1 MKAFLTVCAAALC
14 ALTLRADDY
23 VVLVGEEGWTQ
34 KEATEIVF
42 QGGLPL
48 SDSEA
53 FAALMTVAMPAS
65 ADYGAVVSF
74 GEAGVRQ
81 VTLTVVSLGTG
92 GVAYLSSWENGD
104 TNALLSEYRLPNGTF
119 RANETYDIAVTFDG
133 SQFHVYVNGAEQT
146 LILQSG
152 AAHADGAPQ
161 VPAFIKD
168 ANLPDVCLGTRMSEV
183 DAGSETGSG
192 DYDFTGA
199 TWRNAVVFARGL
211 APNEVRLAHEQGLDA
226 LLNEL
231 YGPDVEE
238 AEDGAWL
245 LDSVADFRWFLSEDC
260 PADATVRLERDLTL
274 TAGAYAAKPSFSG
287 TFDGQDNTLILAEGA
302 KLQGTEGVGLIAAT
316 LQGATV
322 QDLDVRVEG
331 AILSDG
337 TAGALAGTAENA
349 TFSDV
354 HLTFDGTLAGDGA
367 VGGLVGQ
374 ASGLTLKGV
383 RVDFTGAANGA
394 SAGGLLG
401 AGALTAQDSLLV
413 FDSGAAVGAL
423 VTATG
428 ASGAAIGEA
437 AEGAAL
443 SGLTIVDAG
452 LAGATGVVGSGALA
466 APAAPA
472 ALLLGEGSAL
482 LPEGAEADFL
492 SGTVN
497 APEAATLTLTLPEGA
512 SFAGT
517 PSATGGWVVS
527 GWDAATGTLT
537 LTPPE
542 GNLSAEGT
550 LTYAFSLGAF
560 GEVTFSCALSH
571 RDAEGWYVLDS
582 EADYAWYLADDENDA
597 IKVRLGA
604 DITLSP
610 KTYTAR
616 FIGGN
621 DTLEFDGQGHTLTL
635 PEGATVDGDGTTTG
649 RDYSGLIAGRLKS
662 GVIRDVTVVVGGTV
676 VARPYAGAVLGSGL
690 SGGGGEVLIE
700 DVTVRLLPTGRVEA
714 EGNSINGRAGGFVG
728 LGYSNAVTLRD
739 CTLIAE
745 AGAEIRNRDAQG
757 TGPDR
762 PGQTAATCGNYG
774 SGGGVEEG
782 VAILDFGL
790 VMPEGAPYSRDADT
804 RAYKA
809 STQTADFGADG
820 VFLAGDVARDL
831 GAPFALAPD
840 ALPVKEV
847 TLDEASAS
855 AGWSLAREGNSVTLT
870 GGTGPC
876 ALTYTLEAAPETPIA
891 LSVTLLTEPVL
902 GEDGWY
908 TLDSEPDYAWY
919 LANCPNDAKVRLGAD
934 IDLKAQ
940 AYTAYVPQA
949 HQTVLEFDGQGH
961 TITLPEGATMVGKG
975 NDTKIDYSGVI
986 AGQLKSGSIRDVT
999 VIVGGTVLAKP
1010 YAGAILGSG
1019 TYTGGGEVSLSNVHV
1034 RLLPTGRVETQD
1046 NPGNGYAGGLV
1057 GRGYTNTI
1065 TLTDCSL
1072 VFEAGAELRNRSEQ
1086 TAAVCGDDG
1095 YKGGSVSNQ
1104 GVVVVDFGLVMP
1116 EGAVYSRDADGDTVV
1131 YRKDGLDTAY
1141 GEAILFHDGEVAAED
1156 FTAAVAG
1163 SGAALTGVSGPEGLE
1178 ATVGDGT
1185 ITITRLPDEPTP
1197 SVALTYGFEGVPG
1210 LAVPVSVALP
1220 RVDADGWITLASEPD
1235 YAWYLADCPNNA
1247 KVRLAADID
1256 LEAQDYTA
1264 RFFNGDSRLTFDGQ
1278 GHTLTLPEGATMDG
1292 DGATTGR
1299 DYSGVVVGQLRN
1311 GSVSDVTIVVGG
1323 AVVARPYAG
1332 AVIGSGSWDGGGAV
1346 SLNNVHVHLL
1356 STGRVE
1362 AEGNNTNG
1370 YAGGLVGQGY
1380 NDTFTF
1386 TDCSLVFEAG
1396 AEIRNR
1402 DNHGSGP
1409 DRSGR
1414 TAAVCGNTETETSV
1428 VILDFGLVMPEGAPY
1443 SRDADGGTV
1452 AYKAST
1458 VTASHG
1464 EAETFLAGAVG
1475 GEGPWELAPAGLTV
1489 EAVEAPEGWA
1499 ATLEGNVLSLS
1510 GPGGEVALTYG
1521 FAGFP
1526 GVRVPLTLTP
1536 PAGGGYAFT
1545 LPEGVAAPSP
1555 AQSAALEAAARAAG
1569 LTPGAV
1575 TVRFAEGAAQ
1585 TLEVLE
1591 CFTGVVSADAE
1602 ARTLTIDAT
1611 LAIAA
1616 IDVASGEV
1624 AVTVVLSGPEGCA
1637 FAEGTR
1643 VALVLAEGGEPL
1655 GEPVAAFG
1663 DGASVRLAFPLPEAS
1678 TALFR
1683 ARATAAE

>member
-42 QGGLPL
+42 QGGLSL
-48 SDSEA
+48 SSSES
-53 FAALMTVAMPAS
+53 FAALMTVTMPAS
-65 ADYGAVVSF
+65 TSYGGVVSF
-74 GEAGVRQ
+74 GEAGKSQ
-81 VTLTVVSLGTG
+81 VTLTVASLGEN
-92 GVAYLSSWENGD
+92 GVSYLSSWAAEGG
-104 TNALLSEYRLPNGTF
+104 TNVLLSEYRLPAGTF
-119 RANETYDIAVTFDG
+119 RANETYDIAVTYDG
-133 SQFHVYVNGAEQT
+133 SQFRVYVDGAEQT
-146 LILQSG
+146 LTLNKG
-152 AAHADGAPQ
+152 AAHADGARETPS
-161 VPAFIKD
+161 FLKG

-183 DAGSETGSG
+183 DAGSGRG
-192 DYDFTGA
+192 NGNYNLVGA
-199 TWRNAVVFARGL
+199 TWSNAVVFARGL
-211 APNEVRLAHEQGLDA
+211 AADEVRLAHEQGLDA
-226 LLNEL
+226 LLNQL
-231 YGPDVEE
+231 YGPNVEI
-238 AEDGAWL
+238 AEDGAFL

-260 PADATVRLERDLTL
+260 PADATVRLERDITL

-287 TFDGQDNTLILAEGA
+287 TFDGQGHTLILAEGA

-322 QDLDVRVEG
+322 QNLDVRVEG

-349 TFSDV
+349 TLSDV
-354 HLTFDGTLAGDGA
+354 HLAFDGTLAGDGA

-413 FDSGAAVGAL
+413 FDSGAAIGAL

-437 AEGAAL
+437 AEGAVL
-443 SGLTIVDAG
+443 SGLTVVDAG
-452 LAGATGVVGSGALA
+452 LAGATGVVGSGEA
-466 APAAPA
+466 AAPA

-482 LPEGAEADFL
+482 LAEDETADFL

-497 APEAATLTLTLPEGA
+497 APEGATLTLTLPEGA

-517 PSATGGWVVS
+517 PSASGGWVVS

-550 LTYAFSLGAF
+550 LTYTLTLGTL
-560 GEVTFSCALSH
+560 GEVTLSCALSH

-621 DTLEFDGQGHTLTL
+621 DTLEFDGQGHTVTL
-635 PEGATVDGDGTTTG
+635 PAGATVDGDGTTTG

-662 GVIRDVTVVVGGTV
+662 GVIRDVTVVIGGTV
-676 VARPYAGAVLGSGL
+676 VARPYAGAVLGSGIS
-690 SGGGGEVLIE
+690 SGGEA
-700 DVTVRLLPTGRVEA
+700 VTLENVHVRLLPTGLIEA
-714 EGNSINGRAGGFVG
+714 EGNSTNGRAGGIVG
-728 LGYSNAVTLRD
+728 FGYSNAVTLRN

-745 AGAEIRNRDAQG
+745 AGAEIRNKDDQG
-757 TGPDR
+757 KGDDH
-762 PGQTAATCGNYG
+762 PGQTAATCGNYNNG
-774 SGGGVEEG
+774 SSVEEG
-782 VAILDFGL
+782 VVILDYGL
-790 VMPEGAPYSRDADT
+790 VMPAGAPYSRCNTRDT
-804 RAYKA
+804 RAYAA

-820 VFLAGDVARDL
+820 VFLVGDVTRDL

-840 ALPVKEV
+840 GLPVKEV
-847 TLDEASAS
+847 TLDEASVA
-855 AGWSLAREGNSVTLT
+855 AGRSLAREGNSVTIT
-870 GGTGPC
+870 GGGTGPC
-876 ALTYTLEAAPETPIA
+876 ALTYTLEAEPERTLA
-891 LSVTLLTEPVL
+891 VSVTLLTEPVL

-919 LANCPNDAKVRLGAD
+919 LANCPNNSKVRLGAD
-934 IDLKAQ
+934 ITLKPKT
-940 AYTAYVPQA
+940 YRAYVYKA

-961 TITLPEGATMVGKG
+961 SVTLPAGATMEG
-975 NDTKIDYSGVI
+975 NGSDTGRDYSGVI
-986 AGQLKSGSIRDVT
+986 AGQLKSGSIRNVT
-999 VIVGGTVLAKP
+999 VVVGGTVLAEP
-1010 YAGAILGSG
+1010 YAGAVVGSG
-1019 TYTGGGEVSLSNVHV
+1019 TYTGGGATRLENVHV
-1034 RLLPTGRVETQD
+1034 RILPTGRIEAQG
-1046 NPGNGYAGGLV
+1046 NPANGYAGGLV
-1057 GRGYTNTI
+1057 GRGYTI

-1131 YRKDGLDTAY
+1131 YRKDGVATAY
-1141 GEAILFHDGEVAAED
+1141 GEVIPFHDGEVEAED

-1278 GHTLTLPEGATMDG
+1278 GHTLTLPEGAKMDG

-1332 AVIGSGSWDGGGAV
+1332 AVIGSGSWAGGGAV

-1526 GVRVPLTLTP
+1526 GVCVPLTLTP

-1545 LPEGVAAPSP
+1545 LPEGAAAPSP

-1569 LTPGAV
+1569 LAPGAV

-1585 TLEVLE
+1585 TLEALDL
-1591 CFTGVVSADAE
+1591 FTGVVSADAE

-1624 AVTVVLSGPEGCA
+1624 AVTVVLRGPEGCA
-1637 FAEGTR
+1637 FAEGTQ

-1655 GEPVAAFG
+1655 GEPVAASG
-1663 DGASVRLAFPLPEAS
+1663 EGASVQLAFPRPEAS

>member
-34 KEATEIVF
+34 EKATEIVF

-48 SDSEA
+48 SSVES
-53 FAALMTVAMPAS
+53 FAALMTVTMPAS

-146 LILQSG
+146 LTLQSG
-152 AAHADGAPQ
+152 AAHADGAPE
-161 VPAFIKD
+161 VPAFIKG

-183 DAGSETGSG
+183 DAGSGTGNG
-192 DYDFTGA
+192 NYDFVGA

-211 APNEVRLAHEQGLDA
+211 AADEVRLAHEEGLDA

-231 YGPDVEE
+231 YGPDVETDT
-238 AEDGAWL
+238 DGARL

-260 PADATVRLERDLTL
+260 PADATVRLKRDLTL

-287 TFDGQDNTLILAEGA
+287 TFDGQGHTLILAEGA

-337 TAGALAGTAENA
+337 TAGALAGTAEDA

-452 LAGATGVVGSGALA
+452 LAGATGVVGSGEI
-466 APAAPA
+466 AAPA

-482 LPEGAEADFL
+482 LAESAEADFL

-676 VARPYAGAVLGSGL
+676 VARPYAGAVVGSGL

-870 GGTGPC
+870 GGGTGPC
-876 ALTYTLEAAPETPIA
+876 ALTYTLEVAPETPIA

-919 LANCPNDAKVRLGAD
+919 LANCPNNAKVRLGAD

-1095 YKGGSVSNQ
+1095 SNGGSVSNQ

-1116 EGAVYSRDADGDTVV
+1116 EGAVYSRDEDGDTVV
-1131 YRKDGLDTAY
+1131 YRKEGLATAY
-1141 GEAILFHDGEVAAED
+1141 GEEAIPFHDDEVEAED

-1163 SGAALTGVSGPEGLE
+1163 SGAALADVSGPEGLE

-1256 LEAQDYTA
+1256 LEAGKTYRAYNPKRDHS
-1264 RFFNGDSRLTFDGQ
+1264 FLEFDGQ
-1278 GHTLTLPEGATMDG
+1278 GHTVTLPEGATMRG
-1292 DGATTGR
+1292 NSGNGTANVE
-1299 DYSGVVVGQLRN
+1299 YCGVVAGQLESGAIRDV
-1311 GSVSDVTIVVGG
+1311 SV
-1323 AVVARPYAG
+1323 
-1332 AVIGSGSWDGGGAV
+1332 VIGGEVSGSSYIGGVLGSSTFRNDNDTEV
-1346 SLNNVHVHLL
+1346 TLSGVHVHLL
-1356 STGRVE
+1356 GTALIKGTICV
-1362 AEGNNTNG
+1362 GGILG
-1370 YAGGLVGQGY
+1370 YAYANPVDLA
-1380 NDTFTF
+1380 
-1386 TDCSLVFEAG
+1386 DCTLAAEAG
-1396 AEIRNR
+1396 ARIENSGSYTALTVGRSNNGTS
-1402 DNHGSGP
+1402 DNVRALDLG
-1409 DRSGR
+1409 
-1414 TAAVCGNTETETSV
+1414 V
-1428 VILDFGLVMPEGAPY
+1428 VLPEGAPY
-1443 SRDADGGTV
+1443 TRRATGEV
-1452 AYKAST
+1452 VYKAST

-1475 GEGPWELAPAGLTV
+1475 GEDPWVLAPAGLTV
-1489 EAVEAPEGWA
+1489 EVVEAPEGWA

-1545 LPEGVAAPSP
+1545 LPEGAAAPSP

-1585 TLEVLE
+1585 TLEALDL
-1591 CFTGVVSADAE
+1591 FTGVVSADAE

-1616 IDVASGEV
+1616 IDVASGEI
-1624 AVTVVLSGPEGCA
+1624 AVTVVLRGPEGCA

-1655 GEPVAAFG
+1655 GEPVAASRE
-1663 DGASVRLAFPLPEAS
+1663 GASVQLAFPRPEAS